1 MQYCPYCSAT
11 LHKKVDVCPECKKVI
26 DYNLLG
32 DLFAEDESSHMNKK
46 AARRIWFKERALI
59 FVPIITLVIGLVA
72 GGILMFGYL
81 QIAFQ
86 GERSDYEDRIAELN
100 EVIEQ
105 KNSAAQSS
113 SQQFEDSLAVKQQII
128 SILAEQLDLMGRAVN
143 FTNRL
148 DRNSTITPSSTQE
161 ADFYRRNIIYLNNQF
176 ILQVEAMQE
185 TPYIPRRNYSIIT
198 LPSLVE
204 Q

>member
-1 MQYCPYCSAT
+1 
-11 LHKKVDVCPECKKVI
+11 
-26 DYNLLG
+26 
-32 DLFAEDESSHMNKK
+32 
-46 AARRIWFKERALI
+46 
-59 FVPIITLVIGLVA
+59 
-72 GGILMFGYL
+72 MFGYL

-86 GERSDYEDRIAELN
+86 GERSDYEASIDELN
-100 EVIEQ
+100 NIISQ

-113 SQQFEDSLAVKQQII
+113 TQQFQDSLAVKEQII
-128 SILAEQLDLMGRAVN
+128 SILAEQLDIMGRAVN
-143 FTNRL
+143 FTNRM

-176 ILQVEAMQE
+176 GLQVEAMQE
-185 TPYIPRRNYSIIT
+185 TPYVPRRNYSIIT